1 MKKKILFLS
10 ALLISALLLLGGCGG
25 GGTEQKTVTFVYN
38 NGTPSVTVVVDG
50 ALAAPTPPT
59 KEGYAFVGW
68 TPGSGSSGELYVF
81 GSVPKDA
88 HLTLTAVWREMPE
101 SVLLTVHPE
110 NGGAASTLSYRYHSI
125 PSVPATPIFG
135 GYDFMGWYADPDCR
149 ELFDFSKP
157 LTASADVYAGWRTD
171 PVSLGNKVALEILPS
186 TVKIHTTRSSA
197 TLMSVS
203 LGSGVIYASSGG
215 YYYLLTNA
223 HVVSRTAG
231 YSAVTYKVID
241 AYGNEYTAYLM
252 AASNETDLAVLRFA
266 AGEEE
271 LPAASFAAADPE
283 VGSLLISVGNPS
295 GLTNCATYGRV
306 TRYAAVDVAG
316 ANSGYT
322 VGWHDAPIDNGSSGG
337 AVYDAEGRIVGINFA
352 AATDSSGN
360 FAQGAF
366 IQRSLVVRFLTDYNL
381 AL

>member
-1 MKKKILFLS
+1 MKKRILFLS

-50 ALAAPTPPT
+50 GLTAPTPPT
-59 KEGYAFVGW
+59 REGYAFVGW
-68 TPGSGSSGELYVF
+68 TAGSGTASELYVF
-81 GSVPKDA
+81 GGIPEDE
-88 HLTLTAVWREMPE
+88 HTTLTAVWREMPE
-101 SVLLTVHPE
+101 SIMLTVHPE
-110 NGGAASTLSYRYHSI
+110 NGGSVTTVSYRYGAV
-125 PSVPATPIFG
+125 PSVPATPAFG
-135 GYDFMGWYADPDCR
+135 AYDFMGWYSDPDCR
-149 ELFDFSKP
+149 ELFDFTKP

-171 PVSLGNKVALEILPS
+171 PVSLGNKVALDVLPS
-186 TVKIHTTRSSA
+186 TVKIHTTRSGA
-197 TLMSVS
+197 TLTSLS
-203 LGSGVIYASSGG
+203 LGSGVIYAKSRG

-231 YSAVTYKVID
+231 YTAVTYKVTD

-271 LPAASFAAADPE
+271 LPTASFAAADPE
-283 VGSLLISVGNPS
+283 VGSILVSVGNPG

-337 AVYDAEGRIVGINFA
+337 AVYDAQGKIVGINFA
-352 AATDSSGN
+352 AATDSSGD

-366 IQRSLVVRFLTDYNL
+366 IQRSLVVEFLIEYNL
-381 AL
+381 VP